1 MKSPNR
7 IPVSVIWWLVALAFL
22 VCSYGSF
29 FSNAA
34 RGAAYRATLFLLV
47 AASVA
52 AFVSWCRTLV
62 ARRWRRAVLQFLV
75 GAVSLAVFA
84 VAFAAT
90 FVEGASKAKA
100 AFAAEGY
107 SNIPSTSSPPATQGS
122 ADGAKEPA
130 P

>member
-7 IPVSVIWWLVALAFL
+7 IPVSVIWWLAALAFL
-22 VCSYGSF
+22 VCSYRSF
-29 FSNAA
+29 FSVTAS
-34 RGAAYRATLFLLV
+34 GAAYRATLCLLA

-62 ARRWRRAVLQFLV
+62 ARRWRRAALQFLV
-75 GAVSLAVFA
+75 GAASLAVFA
-84 VAFAAT
+84 VAFAAS
-90 FVEGASKAKA
+90 FVDGASKAKA
-100 AFAAEGY
+100 AFAAKGY
-107 SNIPSTSSPPATQGS
+107 SNNPSTSSTPSTQGS